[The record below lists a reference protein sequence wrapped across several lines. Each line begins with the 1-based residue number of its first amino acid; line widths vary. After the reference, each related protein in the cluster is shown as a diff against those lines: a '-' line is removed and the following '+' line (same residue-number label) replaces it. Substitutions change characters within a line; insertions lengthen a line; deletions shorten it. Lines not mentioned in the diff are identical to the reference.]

1 MNFKLLLI
9 GSLLT
14 ASSLCAQVAKPIEM
28 PYIDYPIAKGDHDE
42 VTQQYCLICHSFG
55 YVLNQGKKSRSYWT
69 GTVAK
74 MVNEFKAPIPKEDQQ
89 IIINYLVKH
98 YGYENTSGAQH

>member
-1 MNFKLLLI
+1 MKINILI
-9 GSLLT
+9 AGILVSTT
-14 ASSLCAQVAKPIEM
+14 ALFAQVAKPIEM
-28 PYIDYPIAKGDHDE
+28 PYVEYPIEAGDHDE
-42 VTQQYCLICHSFG
+42 VVQQYCLTCHSFG
-55 YVLNQGKKSRSYWT
+55 YMLNQGQKSRPYWT

-98 YGYENTSGAQH
+98 YGYESSSGH

>member
-1 MNFKLLLI
+1 MKMNILI
-9 GSLLT
+9 AGLLLT
-14 ASSLCAQVAKPIEM
+14 ATTLFSQVSKPIEM
-28 PYIDYPIAKGDHDE
+28 PYVDYPIEVGDHDE
-42 VTQQYCLICHSFG
+42 VTKQYCLICHSFG
-55 YVLNQGKKSRSYWT
+55 YVLNQGKKSRPYWT

-98 YGYENTSGAQH
+98 YGYESTTGH

>member
-1 MNFKLLLI
+1 MKLNLFISALVI
-9 GSLLT
+9 GSSTLF
-14 ASSLCAQVAKPIEM
+14 AQVTKPIEM
-28 PYIDYPIAKGDHDE
+28 PYIDYPMAKGDHDE
-42 VTQQYCLICHSFG
+42 VAQQYCLICHSFG
-55 YVLNQGKKSRSYWT
+55 YVLNQGKKSRPYWT

-98 YGYENTSGAQH
+98 YGYEVSSGQH

>member
-1 MNFKLLLI
+1 MKINILI
-9 GSLLT
+9 AGLLLT
-14 ASSLCAQVAKPIEM
+14 ATTLFSQVSKPIEM
-28 PYIDYPIAKGDHDE
+28 PYVEYPIEAGDHDE
-42 VTQQYCLICHSFG
+42 VVQQYCLTCHSFG
-55 YVLNQGKKSRSYWT
+55 YVLNQGKKSRPYWT

-98 YGYENTSGAQH
+98 YGHDSTTGH

>member
-1 MNFKLLLI
+1 MKKILFISALLFSVSTLF
-9 GSLLT
+9 
-14 ASSLCAQVAKPIEM
+14 AQVSKPIEM
-28 PYIDYPIAKGDHDE
+28 PYVDYPIEKGDHDE
-42 VTQQYCLICHSFG
+42 VAQQYCLICHSFG
-55 YVLNQGKKSRSYWT
+55 YVLNQGQKSRPYWS

-98 YGYENTSGAQH
+98 YGYEGTSGH